1 MKLIVK
7 TKADLVAEEAA
18 RIATQAK
25 REALDYLEATDW
37 MIVRQAETGTPVPA
51 EVLQQRADARLIL
64 DG

>member
-25 REALDYLEATDW
+25 REARDYLEATDW
-37 MIVRQAETGTPVPA
+37 MIVRQAETGTPVPV
-51 EVLQQRADARLIL
+51 EVLQQRADARLL
-64 DG
+64 LEG